1 MSKEQAK
8 EFFYEVA
15 KNKELA
21 ERVSQLL
28 GGTASKEA
36 VAEKLISV
44 ANEHGFNFTKEEA
57 AIAQSD
63 FKIPLSE
70 DELADVSGGWGFSWL
85 VAPVLSLFSAF
96 LGGTE
101 SQPQHSVAMDSPT
114 AVQETRAKEQHKG
127 VVDNI
132 FTSGKQD
139 SQIQQTAST
148 VEKLQKQWS
157 SMRTKLEEYNKVL
170 KEEVVPT
177 NDTIFSAEKVNKFVS
192 ELDRLIAVDTENMQL
207 KELNNLINETD
218 VVITN
223 LLKLG
228 IQERDKQKDILDDL
242 TKYATLSASIASD
255 VEFFKSWS
263 NFTIGSAVFSRAIWA
278 HNLNEMVKQDL
289 AAQKIKDQ
297 FGFTVDYKFNYETG
311 ELFIEG
317 TGGDCELTADA
328 YFTIKDNIEPI
339 GTVTKVRIEKVT
351 NVDSGVFSSDKN
363 LKAVYLGKDVKT
375 VKGFNGCDKLEWIC
389 YESEE
394 VPEANS
400 ILTKT
405 MEFTDG
411 EFSKVSENITFNDF
425 WNKL

>member
-21 ERVSQLL
+21 EKVSQLL

-44 ANEHGFNFTKEEA
+44 AKEYGFNFTKEEA
-57 AIAQSD
+57 AVAQSD

-101 SQPQHSVAMDSPT
+101 AQPQQSVAMDSPT
-114 AVQETRAKEQHKG
+114 TVQESRAEEQHEG

-139 SQIQQTAST
+139 AQIQQTAST

-157 SMRTKLEEYNKVL
+157 SMRTDLERYNKVL

-177 NDTIFSAEKVNKFVS
+177 NDTIFSAEKVNEFVS
-192 ELDRLIAVDTENMQL
+192 ELDRLIEVYTENMQL
-207 KELNNLINETD
+207 EDLNNLINETEI
-218 VVITN
+218 VMKN
-223 LLKLG
+223 LLDFG
-228 IQERDKQKDILDDL
+228 IQERDKQEAMLNKL
-242 TKYATLSASIASD
+242 TKHATLSANIASE
-255 VEFFKSWS
+255 VKLFKSSS
-263 NFTIGSAVFSRAIWA
+263 NLTIGSAVFSRAIWA
-278 HNLNEMVKQDL
+278 HNLNEKVKPDL
-289 AAQKIKDQ
+289 AAQKITDQ
-297 FGFTVDYKFNYETG
+297 YGFTVDYKFNYETG

-317 TGGDCELTADA
+317 TGEDCEFTADA
-328 YFTIKDNIEPI
+328 YFKIKDNIRNL

-375 VKGFNGCDKLEWIC
+375 VKGFADCDNLKWLC

-394 VPEANS
+394 MPEADS

-405 MEFTDG
+405 MKITDG